1 MKQVVFYPKS
11 AQPNESHNS
20 SFGLD
25 NGTIGAYNSSFDAY
39 LTNQGANNVSD
50 NLSFGLLDQSNI
62 SAIEP
67 LNEDIS
73 VARPSRKRKLASY
86 IDNGSDLSD
95 NDDDSLYIPPADEC
109 AVESDSENPYVPK
122 KNRYDTSAVCIFSEQ
137 SGNIIQ
143 STPKRKPGRPKGSKN
158 KHSKKNKSCH
168 KSESTW
174 DSSSHV
180 KLGKKSADKNV
191 KVSKV
196 VKQPENLDFDD
207 KENSYPSDEVIFQF
221 RENSSQSATG
231 CNSPVK
237 KKSPKK
243 TKNCAQSTVVEK
255 KSKKICKKQWREI
268 FLS

>member
-20 SFGLD
+20 SFVLD
-25 NGTIGAYNSSFDAY
+25 AGAIDAN
-39 LTNQGANNVSD
+39 LTNLGANNVSD
-50 NLSFGLLDQSNI
+50 NLSFGLLDQCNI

-67 LNEDIS
+67 LNEDLS
-73 VARPSRKRKLASY
+73 VARFSRKRKLASY
-86 IDNGSDLSD
+86 IIDNGSDLSD
-95 NDDDSLYIPPADEC
+95 NDDDTSYIPPADEC
-109 AVESDSENPYVPK
+109 ADESDSENPYVPK
-122 KNRYDTSAVCIFSEQ
+122 KIRYDTSAVSNFSDT

-180 KLGKKSADKNV
+180 KLGKKCADKNV

-243 TKNCAQSTVVEK
+243 NEKNCTQSTVVAK
-255 KSKKICKKQWREI
+255 KYKKICKKQWTDI
-268 FLS
+268 SLS

>member
-25 NGTIGAYNSSFDAY
+25 DGAIDAF

-67 LNEDIS
+67 LNEDLS

-95 NDDDSLYIPPADEC
+95 NDDDTLYIPPADEC
-109 AVESDSENPYVPK
+109 ADESDSENPYVPK

-158 KHSKKNKSCH
+158 KHSKKNKSCY

-180 KLGKKSADKNV
+180 KLGKKCADKNV

-221 RENSSQSATG
+221 RENSSQSVTG
-231 CNSPVK
+231 CNSSVK

-243 TKNCAQSTVVEK
+243 N
-255 KSKKICKKQWREI
+255 
-268 FLS
+268 